1 MRETPSLRE
10 RFRPSS
16 QHKWLFVEFCAPLLS
31 GFARVCAREFPTLH
45 VLTVTASDDG
55 TRKGTYEALLEVFR
69 EARNRGLRV
78 FFWSSTPCTGG
89 CPYQRLNLNRYGT
102 EYQKHLDGL
111 WTVHRKL
118 WSVVKIMCNLSD
130 HWVLDAPIGSR
141 RSLSLNA

>member
-1 MRETPSLRE
+1 M
-10 RFRPSS
+10 
-16 QHKWLFVEFCAPLLS
+16 
-31 GFARVCAREFPTLH
+31 H

-55 TRKGTYEALLEVFR
+55 TKKGTYEVLLEVFR

-111 WTVHRKL
+111 WSVHRKL
-118 WSVVKIMCNLSD
+118 WSVVKTMCAKQELKWPELLLTSRGDCYHLSRD
-130 HWVLDAPIGSR
+130 CKSIRHATPLTRRVCSICARAPSR
-141 RSLSLNA
+141 LQVAVKKDE